1 MTRSLTAALRR
12 ATRMMRPAGMTR
24 ATRSL
29 GASMTGLMV
38 RSALAPFAAAKP
50 KAARVRKAR
59 APKVGQT
66 LGAVLRNLRAAQ
78 GMIPGMASAQPGRAV
93 APRIPAGA
101 QYLARTHRSVAG
113 SRAYKLY
120 VPASQPTRP
129 RGLIVMLH
137 GCNQTPD
144 DFAVGTHMN
153 GLAERHGLAIA
164 YPAQSRQGNALSC
177 WAWFKP
183 GNQARGGGEPAI
195 LASLARK
202 VATEYR
208 IGRGNVFVAGLS
220 AGGAMAAILADT
232 YPDVFAAAGIHSG
245 LVRGAA
251 HNVLTATAA
260 MRRGGTPDGAAPAGA
275 APIPAARRIVFQ
287 GDADTTVHPSNAA
300 MIVAAAVGGTAVPV
314 RCAARSVRGRGYVRT
329 DYAGPDDAV
338 LVELWMLRGGGHAWS
353 GGRAAG
359 SFTDPKGPDA
369 SAQMVRFFLANAA
382 RK

>member
-1 MTRSLTAALRR
+1 
-12 ATRMMRPAGMTR
+12 
-24 ATRSL
+24 
-29 GASMTGLMV
+29 
-38 RSALAPFAAAKP
+38 
-50 KAARVRKAR
+50 
-59 APKVGQT
+59 
-66 LGAVLRNLRAAQ
+66 
-78 GMIPGMASAQPGRAV
+78 
-93 APRIPAGA
+93 
-101 QYLARTHRSVAG
+101 

-153 GLAERHGLAIA
+153 RLAEKHGLAIA
-164 YPAQSRQGNALSC
+164 YPAQSPRANALSC

-183 GNQARGGGEPAI
+183 GNQARGAGEPAI
-195 LASLARK
+195 IASLARK
-202 VATEYR
+202 VATEFR
-208 IGRGNVFVAGLS
+208 IGRGDVFVAGLS

-232 YPDVFAAAGIHSG
+232 YPDVFSAAGIHSG
-245 LVRGAA
+245 LARGAA
-251 HNVLTATAA
+251 DNVLTATAA
-260 MRRGGTPDGAAPAGA
+260 MRRGGTPDGGA
-275 APIPAARRIVFQ
+275 MTDTGPRSAVRRIVFQ

-300 MIVAAAVGGTAVPV
+300 MIVAAAVGATAVPV
-314 RCAARSVRGRGYVRT
+314 RCTERSVRGRGYVRT
-329 DYAGPDDAV
+329 DYAGPDDAI
-338 LVELWMLRGGGHAWS
+338 LAELWMLRGGGHAWS